1 MKHTKIFFTLLV
13 LAAALLAFGCTS
25 AAIKSHAMTID
36 QTIAFNTAITGFKD
50 MAANDDIKPGAV
62 TKKLEEKKKEFLE
75 KKFVVVDKTPGA
87 GIKKGTTEDQLKERF
102 KAYSLI

>member
-25 AAIKSHAMTID
+25 AAIKPHAMTAD
-36 QTIAFNTAITGFKD
+36 QTEAYSNAINEFKG
-50 MAANDDIKPGAV
+50 MADNGDIKPGAV
-62 TKKLEEKKKEFLE
+62 TKKLEEKKKVFLE

-102 KAYSLI
+102 QAYSLI

>member
-25 AAIKSHAMTID
+25 AAIKYHAMTAD
-36 QTIAFNTAITGFKD
+36 QTNAFDAAIAEFKG
-50 MAANDDIKPGAV
+50 MADNGDIKPGAV
-62 TKKLEEKKKEFLE
+62 TKKLEEKKKDFLE

-87 GIKKGTTEDQLKERF
+87 GIKKGTTEAQLKERF

>member
-25 AAIKSHAMTID
+25 AAIKSHAMTSE
-36 QTIAFNTAITGFKD
+36 QTRVYDAAITELKGLAD
-50 MAANDDIKPGAV
+50 NGDIKPGAV
-62 TKKLEEKKKEFLE
+62 TKRLEEKKETFL
-75 KKFVVVDKTPGA
+75 KKNFVVVDNTPGS
-87 GIKKGTTEDQLKERF
+87 GIKKGTTENQLKERF

>member
-25 AAIKSHAMTID
+25 AAIKSHAMTAE
-36 QTIAFNTAITGFKD
+36 QLRVYNTAITDLKTLADNG
-50 MAANDDIKPGAV
+50 DIKPGAV
-62 TKKLEEKKKEFLE
+62 TKKLEEKKKDFSE

-87 GIKKGTTEDQLKERF
+87 GIKKGTTEAQLKERF
-102 KAYSLI
+102 QAYSLI

>member
-25 AAIKSHAMTID
+25 AAIKSHAMTVD
-36 QTIAFNTAITGFKD
+36 QTTAYNDAITEFKG
-50 MAANDDIKPGAV
+50 MADNGDIKPGAV
-62 TKKLEEKKKEFLE
+62 TKKLEEKKKVFLE

-87 GIKKGTTEDQLKERF
+87 GIKKGTTENQLKERF
-102 KAYSLI
+102 QAYSLI

>member
-25 AAIKSHAMTID
+25 AAIKSHAMTTG
-36 QTIAFNTAITGFKD
+36 QKMAFGAAITEFKD
-50 MAANDDIKPGAV
+50 MAANGDIKPGAV
-62 TKKLEEKKKEFLE
+62 TKKLEEKKKGFLE

-87 GIKKGTTEDQLKERF
+87 GIKKGTTENQLKERF
-102 KAYSLI
+102 QAYSLI

>member
-25 AAIKSHAMTID
+25 AAIKSHAMTAT
-36 QTIAFNTAITGFKD
+36 QTAAFDGVITEFKD
-50 MAANDDIKPGAV
+50 MAANGDIKPGAV
-62 TKKLEEKKKEFLE
+62 TKKLEEKKKTFLE
-75 KKFVVVDKTPGA
+75 NKFVVVDKTPGV

-102 KAYSLI
+102 QAYSLI

>member
-25 AAIKSHAMTID
+25 AAIKSHAMTAE
-36 QTIAFNTAITGFKD
+36 QTGVYDTAITEFKD
-50 MAANDDIKPGAV
+50 MANNGDIKPGAV
-62 TKKLEEKKKEFLE
+62 TKKLEEKKEVFL
-75 KKFVVVDKTPGA
+75 KKNFVVIDKTPGA
-87 GIKKGTTEDQLKERF
+87 GIKKGTTENQLKERF

>member
-25 AAIKSHAMTID
+25 AAIKPHAMTGD
-36 QTIAFNTAITGFKD
+36 QKEAYSAAITEFQG
-50 MAANDDIKPGAV
+50 MADNGDIKPGAV
-62 TKKLEEKKKEFLE
+62 TKKLEEKKKTFLE
-75 KKFVVVDKTPGA
+75 KKFVVVDKTPGE
-87 GIKKGTTEDQLKERF
+87 GIKKGTTAAQLKERF

>member
-25 AAIKSHAMTID
+25 AAIKSHAMTSE
-36 QTIAFNTAITGFKD
+36 QTGVYDTAINELKGLAD
-50 MAANDDIKPGAV
+50 NGDIKPSAV
-62 TKKLEEKKKEFLE
+62 TKKLEEKKKVFLE
-75 KKFVVVDKTPGA
+75 KKFVVIDKTPGA
-87 GIKKGTTEDQLKERF
+87 GIKKGTSVADLKERF